1 MRLLDIPTPVRL
13 VRWGPDLLRDN
24 VVHGRGDEIQD
35 PERVIVDHC
44 VVWSVT
50 DGRPRGHQRA
60 VPSWHVRDEKDF
72 VRVHLEEGFN
82 EKCRITRAK
91 HPHYETVAAD
101 EGDRHV
107 LLRVAIRL
115 WVHWGVLVAIRRVR
129 RDEGAGILAGYI
141 PGIVKGEGGV
151 IYLSNGALRVRQG
164 RERKERSVL
173 GVGMRGSEGGEG
185 RLASCSVPI
194 VRLPRD

>member
-1 MRLLDIPTPVRL
+1 MRLLNIPTPVRL

-35 PERVIVDHC
+35 PERVIAGHC
-44 VVWSVT
+44 VVGSVT
-50 DGRPRGHQRA
+50 DGRPRDHQRI
-60 VPSWHVRDEKDF
+60 VPSWHVPDENDF
-72 VRVHLEEGFN
+72 VRVHVEEGYN
-82 EKCRITRAK
+82 EKCCIARAK

-101 EGDRHV
+101 EGDRRV
-107 LLRVAIRL
+107 LLRVL
-115 WVHWGVLVAIRRVR
+115 VLVAIRRVR

-141 PGIVKGEGGV
+141 TGIVVKGEGGV

-164 RERKERSVL
+164 RERNEISVL

-185 RLASCSVPI
+185 GLA
-194 VRLPRD
+194 LL

>member
-13 VRWGPDLLRDN
+13 VRWEPDLLRDN

-44 VVWSVT
+44 VVRSVT

-82 EKCRITRAK
+82 EKLRIARAK

-115 WVHWGVLVAIRRVR
+115 RVHWGVLVAIRRVR
-129 RDEGAGILAGYI
+129 RDEGAGILAEYI
-141 PGIVKGEGGV
+141 PGSEGRGRGDISQQWCSESPSGKGEKGEICVG
-151 IYLSNGALRVRQG
+151 
-164 RERKERSVL
+164 
-173 GVGMRGSEGGEG
+173 GVGMRGSEGGRVG
-185 RLASCSVPI
+185 L
-194 VRLPRD
+194 L